1 MNRGEIDAA
10 FASVL
15 GDTYPGSRQ
24 TRRAVAKTK
33 AKAAP
38 EDEERWDAHPTIQNV
53 DGRDVEFFY
62 VGAVAVALGRRPNT
76 IRRWLND
83 GTLPKERFRTN
94 ASAVKGSRRLWTRA
108 QIEGM
113 RRIAKEEGL
122 FDGAVVTRTDF
133 TVRVKELFRSL
144 KGQAP

>member
-1 MNRGEIDAA
+1 MSREVNAA
-10 FASVL
+10 FDDLL
-15 GDTYPGSRQ
+15 GSTYPGSRQ
-24 TRRAVAKTK
+24 TRRTVAKRK
-33 AKAAP
+33 PADD
-38 EDEERWDAHPTIQNV
+38 EEERWDAHPTIQKV

-62 VGAVAVALGRRPNT
+62 VGAVAQALGRRPNT
-76 IRRWLND
+76 IRKWLNE

-94 ASAVKGSRRLWTRA
+94 SPAIKGSRRLWTRA

-113 RRIAKEEGL
+113 RRIAREEGL
-122 FDGAVVTRTDF
+122 FDGAVVSRTEF